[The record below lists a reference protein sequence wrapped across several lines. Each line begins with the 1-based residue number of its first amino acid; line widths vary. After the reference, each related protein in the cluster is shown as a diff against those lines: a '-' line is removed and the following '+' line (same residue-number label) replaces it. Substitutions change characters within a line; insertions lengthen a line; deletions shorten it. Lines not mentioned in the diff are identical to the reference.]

1 MVLMFDTKE
10 YAVCFF
16 SIVFLSG
23 SDSAQLLSF
32 VSVCIVAGDLV
43 TNREGWGP
51 INQFDTATFVCL
63 FQAMT

>member
-1 MVLMFDTKE
+1 M
-10 YAVCFF
+10 
-16 SIVFLSG
+16 VFLSG

-32 VSVCIVAGDLV
+32 VSVCIVVGDLV

-51 INQFDTATFVCL
+51 INQFNTATFVCL